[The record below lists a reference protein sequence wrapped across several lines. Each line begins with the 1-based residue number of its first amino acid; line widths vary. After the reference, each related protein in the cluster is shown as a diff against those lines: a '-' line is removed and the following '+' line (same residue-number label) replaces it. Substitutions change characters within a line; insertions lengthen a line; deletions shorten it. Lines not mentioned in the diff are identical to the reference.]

1 MYGPNTVYII
11 GDAKSQ
17 QNNPIQQRFGRF
29 MLGLVVDRETG
40 VILNCGSSVMM
51 KSTYD
56 FIDSLF
62 AGRNI
67 LNDGDIIRQEV
78 EKRYFGASQKAI
90 IFAFKDAQRRFRLY
104 RQGVLGDRLIRQE
117 DYQGR
122 GLTGEGISGNL

>member
-1 MYGPNTVYII
+1 LREL
-11 GDAKSQ
+11 GDDEEHL
-17 QNNPIQQRFGRF
+17 RFYRQP
-29 MLGLVVDRETG
+29 VCRPQHIE
-40 VILNCGSSVMM
+40 
-51 KSTYD
+51 
-56 FIDSLF
+56 
-62 AGRNI
+62 RR
-67 LNDGDIIRQEV
+67 DIIRQEV

>member
-29 MLGLVVDRETG
+29 MLGFVVDRDTG
-40 VILNCGSSVMM
+40 NILNCGSSVMM

-67 LNDGDIIRQEV
+67 LSDGDAIKRDV
-78 EKRYFGASQKAI
+78 ENRYFGASQKAI

-104 RQGVLGDRLIRQE
+104 QQGERGEKLIRQE
-117 DYQGR
+117 DYQGGQR
-122 GLTGEGISGNL
+122 IDR